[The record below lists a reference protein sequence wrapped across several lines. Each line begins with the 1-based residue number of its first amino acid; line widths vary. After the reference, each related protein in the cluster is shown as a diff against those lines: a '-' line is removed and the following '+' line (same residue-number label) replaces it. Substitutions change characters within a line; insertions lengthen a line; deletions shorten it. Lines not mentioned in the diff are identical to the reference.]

1 MSAALDELVALIQQS
16 SGSQP
21 ELKQLLGTLKQ
32 QEPQL
37 IQMMPQLDDAAEA
50 LAPQLHTLGLIFILS
65 CKAPGVPT
73 TPNVVDAPNSLR
85 AVQVFIAQCRRML
98 LAADPIQVQM
108 VPSHF
113 VNVCRKFTDAAI
125 AVRSPI
131 SAVRPLQAAACAL
144 QPSAAHFTPI
154 HADFMRICLLSK
166 CYVAAQPLLDQ
177 ELLQVDK
184 EGTLVTPRDLL
195 LYHYY
200 AGMVQVGLKR
210 FRAAVDS
217 FTLCFS
223 APTAVLNAIMVEA
236 YKKCMLCTL
245 IQSGE
250 QVRSPKY
257 TAPSI
262 SRHVKSLTPYVEYVE
277 EFGKRKMEG
286 LRACLEKHGA
296 AFERDHNLGLAKQC
310 LQALIKFNI
319 QRLTTT
325 YLTLSLAHIAER
337 VELSGA
343 AEAER
348 YAPRAASERRVLLAA
363 ASCALR
369 AALYPLGTLCVCAC
383 RYVTSMVGAG
393 EISAA
398 IDESQGMVH
407 FTERSESHSSAAAIA
422 NMESNIA
429 AAIELARKL
438 SEMNSQLSADP
449 HYLQRITSQERQPRW
464 DEDAMV
470 TK

>member
-1 MSAALDELVALIQQS
+1 MRPRPPRLSREPRPRARADRDALI
-16 SGSQP
+16 
-21 ELKQLLGTLKQ
+21 
-32 QEPQL
+32 
-37 IQMMPQLDDAAEA
+37 AA
-50 LAPQLHTLGLIFILS
+50 
-65 CKAPGVPT
+65 V
-73 TPNVVDAPNSLR
+73 
-85 AVQVFIAQCRRML
+85 IA
-98 LAADPIQVQM
+98 
-108 VPSHF
+108 
-113 VNVCRKFTDAAI
+113 VCRKFTEAAVTI
-125 AVRSPI
+125 KTPLA
-131 SAVRPLQAAACAL
+131 AVRPLQVAACAL
-144 QPSAAHFTPI
+144 QPSVAHFTPI

-184 EGTLVTPRDLL
+184 EGTHVVPRDLL

-200 AGMVQVGLKR
+200 AGMVEVGLKR
-210 FRAAVDS
+210 FRSAVDY

-245 IQSGE
+245 IESGE
-250 QVRSPKY
+250 QVRMPKY

-262 SRHVKSLTPYVEYVE
+262 SRHVKSLTPYAEYVE
-277 EFGKRKMEG
+277 EFGKRKLEG

-310 LQALIKFNI
+310 LQALIKLNI

-348 YAPRAASERRVLLAA
+348 Y
-363 ASCALR
+363 
-369 AALYPLGTLCVCAC
+369 
-383 RYVTSMVGAG
+383 VTGMVSGG

-398 IDESQGMVH
+398 IDEAQGMVH
-407 FTERSESHSSAAAIA
+407 FTERTETHNSPGAIA

-438 SEMNSQLSADP
+438 SDMNSQLAADP
-449 HYLQRITSQERQPRW
+449 HYLQRISSQERQPRW
-464 DEDAMV
+464 DAEEAMAV